1 MASATH
7 EDLDTEIELISS
19 SLLPAETLESDSND
33 QTQWPRTIH
42 VSSTDS
48 TLSVHVTVKEGYRKK
63 DAVTIDV
70 KSRAMGRD
78 EATGW
83 QRWTEEKMAEYD
95 ESDDYPLYQI
105 LTTHFLPLLA
115 PSLSASGDQIENPT
129 VTSSKGEGEYPISSN
144 ISKPHHALLISHHL
158 LSSTKRK
165 DLLSLSSSLSLT
177 GFSKTGH
184 PGIMYAIGELA
195 DLEEWIREVKSWNW
209 LALRVR
215 ITPEVI
221 PDEVGRE
228 GDLHSGSKGK
238 ENGARGGKGRGEW
251 TELEK
256 INEALDWLRNRGAG
270 REKLL
275 MDFGVGGGAR

>member
-1 MASATH
+1 MSKATR
-7 EDLDTEIELISS
+7 EDLDTEIELIAS
-19 SLLPAETLESDSND
+19 SLLPAETLDSLSPD
-33 QTQWPRTIH
+33 QMQWPRQLHI
-42 VSSTDS
+42 SSTDS
-48 TLSVHVTVKEGYRKK
+48 TLSLNIIVKEGYREK
-63 DAVTIDV
+63 DCVLIEV
-70 KSRAMGRD
+70 KSPAMGRD

-83 QRWTEEKMAEYD
+83 QEWIDEKMAEYD
-95 ESDDYPLYQI
+95 EGDDYPLYQL
-105 LTTHFLPLLA
+105 LTAHFLPLLA
-115 PSLSASGDQIENPT
+115 PASSPSNDNNNQAE
-129 VTSSKGEGEYPISSN
+129 VTSSNNEGENYADPDA
-144 ISKPHHALLISHHL
+144 SKPHHALLISHHL

-184 PGIMYAIGELA
+184 PGIMYAIGDLN

-215 ITPEVI
+215 ITPEVV
-221 PDEVGRE
+221 PDEEGRE
-228 GDLHSGSKGK
+228 DLPKSKGK
-238 ENGARGGKGRGEW
+238 ENGARGGKGRGAW

-256 INEALDWLRNRGAG
+256 VNEALDWLRHRGPG